1 MSSVKI
7 AYAAGTAFTLTLN
20 SLASDAN
27 LLIGRASTAV
37 DNTTNLYE
45 DYLISGEVKMGTTP
59 TTGTFVEVWAYA
71 IRGDD
76 TNYPLSITGT
86 DAGFTMPS
94 LGSKV
99 SGLVRIGN
107 IQVDLTTTGQIFD
120 MKSRSLAAAF
130 GGSCP
135 SKFGLFIVHNCGAA
149 LDATAGG
156 TFWYKGVYDTVA

>member
-1 MSSVKI
+1 MASVKI
-7 AYAAGTAFTLTLN
+7 AYAAGSAFTLTLN

-27 LLIGRASTAV
+27 LLAGRASTAV
-37 DNTTNLYE
+37 DNTANLYE
-45 DYLISGEVKMGTTP
+45 DYLISGQVKMGTTP

-86 DAGFTMPS
+86 DANFSMPS
-94 LGSKV
+94 TGSKV
-99 SGLVRIGN
+99 SGVARMGN
-107 IQVDLTTTGQIFD
+107 IQIDLTTTGQIFD
-120 MKSRSLAAAF
+120 FKSKSLAAAF

-135 SKFGLFIVHNCGAA
+135 SKFGVFIVHNCGAA

-156 TFWYKGVYDTVA
+156 TFWAKGIYDTVV